1 MASIKID
8 FWTSPSLFSFLR
20 RAPHLLELGEG
31 TDRLIA
37 EYAQLSPKA
46 SKFWKFYGEALDE
59 VEDITDCEDF
69 TFIVKWNIEIHLM
82 WSYLNNIP
90 EYLYNHFDYV
100 EQYYDG
106 REILEEEKMAQYYPE
121 IEWEEVVAFFWNWK
135 KVKERTFG
143 PGGVE

>member
-46 SKFWKFYGEALDE
+46 SKFWKFYGDALDS
-59 VEDITDCEDF
+59 VGINDYEDF
-69 TFIVKWNIEIHLM
+69 DYEVKYQIEVHLM
-82 WSYLNNIP
+82 WSYINNIP